1 MAAKKLDLTQ
11 YGITG
16 TTEIVYNPS
25 YEELFKE
32 EMKPELEGFD
42 KGQLTELGAVNV
54 MTGVYTGRSPKDK
67 FIVLDENSKDTVWW
81 TSDEYKNDNKK
92 CSEESWA
99 KLKEIAQKELSN
111 KKLYVVDCFCGANK
125 DTRMAVRFI
134 MEVAWQAHFIRN
146 MFIKPTDEEL
156 KNFKPDFVVYNASK
170 AKVEN
175 FKELGLNSETA
186 VVFNITSR
194 EQVIINTW
202 YGGEMKK
209 GMFSMMN
216 YYLPLKGIAAMHCS
230 ANTDM
235 EGKNTAI
242 FFGLSGTGKTTLST
256 DPKRLLIGDDEHGW
270 DDNGVFNF
278 EGGCYAKVIKLDKE
292 SEPDIYNAI
301 RRNALLENVTVDKDG
316 KIDFDDKSVTENT
329 RVSYPIN
336 HIEKIVKPISAGPA
350 AKNVIFLSADAFG
363 VLPPVSIL
371 TPEQTKY
378 YFLSGFTAKLAGTER
393 GITEPTPT
401 FSACFGQAFLELHP
415 TKYAEELVKRMEQSG
430 AKAYLVNTGW
440 NGTGKRISIR
450 DTRGIIDAILD
461 GSILKAE
468 TKNIPFFNLEV
479 PTALPGVDPKIL
491 DPRDTYKDAAEWEEK
506 ARDLAARF
514 IKNFVKYEGNAAGKA
529 LVPAGPQLPAEK
541 KAEPKPEVK
550 PEAPKAEP
558 KPAPEAPKA
567 EPAKKVCWLKRL
579 FGCK

>member
-1 MAAKKLDLTQ
+1 MANLDLTR

-16 TTEIVYNPS
+16 STVIAHNPS
-25 YEELFKE
+25 YEQLFE
-32 EMKPELEGFD
+32 EETKAGLEGYEVG
-42 KGQLTELGAVNV
+42 KNTELGAVNV
-54 MTGVYTGRSPKDK
+54 MTGIYTGRSPKDK
-67 FIVLDENSKDTVWW
+67 YIVMDENSKDTVWW
-81 TSDEYKNDNKK
+81 TTEEYKNDNHPM
-92 CSEESWA
+92 SEEVWA
-99 KLKEIAQKELSN
+99 TVKDLAVKELCN
-111 KKLYVVDCFCGANK
+111 KNLYVVDAFCGANK

-134 MEVAWQAHFIRN
+134 VEVAWQAHFVTN
-146 MFIKPTDEEL
+146 MFIQPTAEEL
-156 KNFKPDFVVYNASK
+156 ESFEPNFVIYNASK

-175 FKELGLNSETA
+175 YKELGLNSETCVA
-186 VVFNITSR
+186 FNVTSR

-216 YYLPLKGIAAMHCS
+216 YYLPLQGIASMHCS
-230 ANTDM
+230 ANCDM
-235 EGKNTAI
+235 NGENTAI

-256 DPKRLLIGDDEHGW
+256 DPKRRLIGDDEHGW

-278 EGGCYAKVIKLDKE
+278 EGGCYAKVINLSKE
-292 SEPDIYNAI
+292 NEPDIYGAI
-301 RRNALLENVTVDKDG
+301 KRNALLENVTVAEDG
-316 KIDFDDKSVTENT
+316 KIDFNDKSVTENT

-336 HIEKIVKPISAGPA
+336 HINNIQPGSSAPA

-371 TPEQTKY
+371 TPAQTQY

-415 TKYAEELVKRMEQSG
+415 TKYAEELVKKMEKSG

-440 NGTGKRISIR
+440 NGTGKRISIP

-468 TKNIPFFNLEV
+468 TKKIPMFDFEV
-479 PTALPGVDPKIL
+479 PTSLPNVNPAIL
-491 DPRDTYKDAAEWEEK
+491 DPRDTYECACKWEEK
-506 ARDLAARF
+506 AKDLAARF
-514 IKNFVKYEGNAAGKA
+514 IKNFAKYTTNEAGKA
-529 LVPAGPQLPAEK
+529 LVAAGPQL
-541 KAEPKPEVK
+541 
-550 PEAPKAEP
+550 
-558 KPAPEAPKA
+558 
-567 EPAKKVCWLKRL
+567 
-579 FGCK
+579 

>member
-1 MAAKKLDLTQ
+1 MANIDLTK

-16 TTEIVYNPS
+16 TTEIVHNPS
-25 YEELFKE
+25 YEVLFE
-32 EMKPELEGFD
+32 EETKASNEGYEV
-42 KGQLTELGAVNV
+42 GQNTELDTVNV
-54 MTGVYTGRSPKDK
+54 MTGVFTGRSPKDK
-67 FIVLDENSKDTVWW
+67 YIVMDENSKDTVWW
-81 TSDEYKNDNKK
+81 TTDAYKNDNHPMT
-92 CSEESWA
+92 EETWA
-99 KLKEIAQKELSN
+99 VVKDLAKKELCN
-111 KKLYVVDCFCGANK
+111 KKLYVVDAFCGANK

-134 MEVAWQAHFIRN
+134 VEVAWQAHFVTN
-146 MFIKPTDEEL
+146 MFIKPSEEEL
-156 KNFKPDFVVYNASK
+156 KDFEPDFVVYNASK

-175 FKELGLNSETA
+175 YAELGLNSETCVA
-186 VVFNITSR
+186 FNITSK

-216 YYLPLKGIAAMHCS
+216 YYLPLKGMAAMHCS

-235 EGKNTAI
+235 NGENTAI

-270 DDNGVFNF
+270 DDNGIFNF
-278 EGGCYAKVIKLDKE
+278 EGGCYAKVIGLDKE

-301 RRNALLENVTVDKDG
+301 RRDALLENVTVDAAG

-329 RVSYPIN
+329 RVSYPID
-336 HIEKIVKPISAGPA
+336 HIEKIASKVNGVSAGPA
-350 AKNVIFLSADAFG
+350 AENVIFLSADAFG

-415 TKYAEELVKRMEQSG
+415 TKYAEELVKKMEKSG

-440 NGTGKRISIR
+440 NGTGKRITIK
-450 DTRGIIDAILD
+450 DTRGIIDAILSGD
-461 GSILKAE
+461 IKTAP
-468 TKNIPFFNLEV
+468 TKKIPMFDFEV
-479 PTALPGVDPKIL
+479 PTELPGVDPAIL
-491 DPRDTYKDAAEWEEK
+491 DPRDTYADPTEWETK
-506 ARDLAARF
+506 AKDLAERF
-514 IKNFVKYEGNAAGKA
+514 QKNFQKYTTNDAGKA
-529 LVPAGPQLPAEK
+529 LVAAG
-541 KAEPKPEVK
+541 
-550 PEAPKAEP
+550 PKAE
-558 KPAPEAPKA
+558 
-567 EPAKKVCWLKRL
+567 
-579 FGCK
+579 